1 MVPPMHPDAPLA
13 GPLQGYRRLELHMGV
28 EFEVVVYAPDQATAE
43 RALDA
48 AFARIAE
55 LDRRLSD
62 YDPASE
68 LSQLSL
74 STSPPRREPGMPPQ
88 PVPVGRDLWEVLAFA
103 QQMSEATQGAFDV
116 TIGPLTR
123 LWRSARRRR
132 ELPDPAELAQARA
145 AVGYQALTLDRAGRR
160 VTLHKSQ
167 MRLDL
172 GGIAKG
178 YAADEAVRAV
188 QGCGLARVLVR
199 ASGDIAT
206 ADPPPS
212 ETGWLVGVAPL
223 DPEEPPQRML
233 LLTHRAVSTSGDARQ
248 HLVVGG
254 RRYSHILDP
263 RTGEPVHGRSS
274 VTVIAPLG
282 MLADSLATAC
292 SVVGPEEALRLV
304 ARFPGSELL
313 MIHEDEQGRRT
324 QVESPGF
331 WAYEAPSDVV
341 RSAMEA
347 ASPRRP
353 PADHPQRKNGK

>member
-1 MVPPMHPDAPLA
+1 MSCDRPSAM
-13 GPLQGYRRLELHMGV
+13 PLQGYRRAELHMGV
-28 EFEVVVYAPDQATAE
+28 EFEVVVYAPAQAAAE

-55 LDRRLSD
+55 LDRLLSD

-74 STSPPRREPGMPPQ
+74 SSNPPRRQPGMPPQ
-88 PVPVGRDLWEVLAFA
+88 PVAVGRDLWQVLSFA
-103 QQMSEATQGAFDV
+103 QQMSEATGGAFDI

-123 LWRSARRRR
+123 LWRRARRHR
-132 ELPDPAELAQARA
+132 ELPEASELAQARD
-145 AVGYQALTLDRAGRR
+145 AVGYRAVQLDRTGRQ
-160 VTLHKSQ
+160 VTLLKPS

-178 YAADEAVRAV
+178 YAADEAIRAI
-188 QGCGLARVLVR
+188 QACGLSRALAR

-206 ADPPPS
+206 ADPPPG

-223 DPEEPPQRML
+223 DPDQPPQRML

-304 ARFPGSELL
+304 ARFPGTELL
-313 MIHEDEQGRRT
+313 MVHEDEQGRLT
-324 QVESPGF
+324 EVQSPGF
-331 WAYEAPSDVV
+331 WAYEAPPQVV
-341 RSAMEA
+341 RAALESAG
-347 ASPRRP
+347 PRNIGP
-353 PADHPQRKNGK
+353 HSKD

>member
-1 MVPPMHPDAPLA
+1 MAPSTHRDQPPA
-13 GPLQGYRRLELHMGV
+13 GPLQGYRRAELHMGV
-28 EFEVVVYAPDQATAE
+28 EFELVVYAPDQAAAE

-55 LDRRLSD
+55 LDRLLSD
-62 YDPASE
+62 YNPSSE

-74 STSPPRREPGMPPQ
+74 SSSPPRRESGTLPQ
-88 PVPVGRDLWEVLAFA
+88 PVPVGRDLWEVLSFA
-103 QQMSEATQGAFDV
+103 QRMSEATGGAFDV

-132 ELPDPAELAQARA
+132 ELPDAAELTEARA
-145 AVGYQALTLDRAGRR
+145 AVGYQALTLDPNGRR

-188 QGCGLARVLVR
+188 HGCGLTRVLAR

-206 ADPPPS
+206 ADPPPGES
-212 ETGWLVGVAPL
+212 GWLVGVATL
-223 DPEEPPQRML
+223 DPDQPPQRML
-233 LLTHRAVSTSGDARQ
+233 LLSHRAVSTSGDARQ

-274 VTVIAPLG
+274 VTVVSPLG

-313 MIHEDEQGRRT
+313 MVHEDEQGRLT

-331 WAYEAPSDVV
+331 WAYAAPTEVV
-341 RSAMEA
+341 RAALESADDRSTA
-347 ASPRRP
+347 PPR
-353 PADHPQRKNGK
+353 

>member
-1 MVPPMHPDAPLA
+1 MVPLV
-13 GPLQGYRRLELHMGV
+13 PLQGYRRSELHMGV
-28 EFEVVVYAPDQATAE
+28 EFEVVVYAPGQAAAE

-55 LDRRLSD
+55 LDRILSD

-74 STSPPRREPGMPPQ
+74 SSSPPQRRPGMPPQ
-88 PVPVGRDLWEVLAFA
+88 PMAVGRDLWEVLSFA
-103 QQMSEATQGAFDV
+103 QQMSAATEGTFDV

-123 LWRSARRRR
+123 LWRRARRHR
-132 ELPDPAELAQARA
+132 ELPDAAELVEARA
-145 AVGYQALTLDRAGRR
+145 AVGYQAVQLDPASRQ
-160 VTLHKSQ
+160 VTLHKPQ

-178 YAADEAVRAV
+178 YAADEALRAAAA
-188 QGCGLARVLVR
+188 CGVTRALAR

-206 ADPPPS
+206 ADPPPGD
-212 ETGWLVGVAPL
+212 TGWLVGVAPL
-223 DPEEPPQRML
+223 DPDEPPQRML

-263 RTGEPVHGRSS
+263 RTGEPIHGRSS
-274 VTVIAPLG
+274 VTVISPLG
-282 MLADSLATAC
+282 ILADSLATAC

-313 MIHEDEQGRRT
+313 MVHEDERGKLT
-324 QVESPGF
+324 QVQSPGF
-331 WAYEAPSDVV
+331 WAYEAPPEVARAVLESAGTRKTNRGPV
-341 RSAMEA
+341 RE
-347 ASPRRP
+347 
-353 PADHPQRKNGK
+353 KNQE